1 MSELP
6 ERLQEIVEDFNY
18 LVGAEKLEYL
28 LELAENLPPL
38 PEWLQEQRDSLDQV
52 HECMTPVFIYAE
64 NKDGRLT
71 YHFDI
76 PPEAPTVRG
85 YAAVLQKGLEGATP
99 AQVQGVPNE
108 FYLDM
113 GLQGVMSGQRLNG
126 ISAILAHMKQLAQKA
141 ESESQ

>member
-64 NKDGRLT
+64 KKDGRLT

-141 ESESQ
+141 